1 MNIIFFIDEIN
12 SNSGFNYEIKYA
24 KKNIESL
31 TNHKI
36 FLIDYSDLYQNST
49 QDRLSL
55 GDLSFFNKYFKLK
68 KFINKNNIQLAHV
81 RGVGLGSLNHFYSYF
96 FCYLMKT
103 KLVVSTC
110 SQINDYSLRNK
121 IFYENPDV
129 KLMDSNT
136 VSFKQ
141 YLINLILKNVT
152 PHLKLLYFHTIA
164 KFYIKKASTLIL
176 FSNYEKNQVIKNL
189 KNYDHD
195 YHVISEPVLD
205 IYKLKLIKAKFSG
218 SKFYFNFWGGND
230 FINIIYWGRLDFET
244 KGLDRIVSS
253 FSEFIKLHKK
263 TKLKIHFMGPD
274 YNGGEG
280 ELHKL
285 VNDLNL
291 NNYLKIHPSKIWK
304 GNPEP
309 FINSD
314 FSILATK
321 VDGFPRSLRESI
333 AFGVPIICSTE
344 SNFDEIISSFDCGF
358 SFSSNNELINI
369 FKNIENNNYSYDS
382 LRSNCNKATIE
393 GLSDLVITKKF
404 TDLYEK
410 QIENGK
416 L

>member
-1 MNIIFFIDEIN
+1 MNIIYFIDDIN
-12 SNSGFNYEIKYA
+12 SNSGVNYDVKHA
-24 KKNIESL
+24 KKNIDSL
-31 TNHKI
+31 TSHKI
-36 FLIDYSDLYQNST
+36 FIVDYSDLHQNST
-49 QDRLSL
+49 IDRLSL
-55 GDLSFFNKYFKLK
+55 GDLSFFKKYFKLK
-68 KFINKNNIQLAHV
+68 NFVLKNNIQLAHI

-96 FCYLMKT
+96 FCYFIKI
-103 KLVVSTC
+103 KLVVSTF
-110 SQINDYSLRNK
+110 SHIVDYSLKNK

-141 YLINLILKNVT
+141 YLINLILKKVT

-164 KFYIKKASTLIL
+164 KFYIKKASAIVL

-195 YHVISEPVLD
+195 YHVISEPILD
-205 IYKLKLIKAKFSG
+205 IDKLKLLKSKFSA
-218 SKFYFNFWGGND
+218 SNFYSNFWGGND

-244 KGLDRIVSS
+244 KGLDRIISS
-253 FSEFIKLHKK
+253 FSEFLKSHKK

-274 YNGGEG
+274 YNGG
-280 ELHKL
+280 LKKMQKL

-291 NNYLKIHPSKIWK
+291 NNYLKIHPPKIWK

-321 VDGFPRSLRESI
+321 ADGFPRSLRESI

-344 SNFDEIISSFDCGF
+344 SNFDDIIHSYDCGF
-358 SFSSNNELINI
+358 SFYSNNELINI
-369 FKNIENNNYSYDS
+369 FKNIENNTYSYDS
-382 LRSNCNKATIE
+382 LRSNCDKATIE

-410 QIENGK
+410 QFEK
-416 L
+416 RK